1 MDTHPL
7 STSRIAKIYN
17 TNSDKLQKAYK
28 HNLSDYNSWRHKSH
42 AEDWILYGKNLGKYL
57 SIDETSLSKGELY
70 TIVTN
75 KEALGQKGT
84 IVAMIKGTRSEDVIR
99 VLEKL
104 PLSRRNMVKEVT
116 LDMAANMNLIA
127 KRCFKKAMIV
137 TDRFHVQMLASEAVQ
152 EQRIKYRWEAISQ
165 ENKMMKE
172 SKSTGYSYQ
181 AEVLSNGDTVRQL
194 LARSRHLL
202 FKSPS
207 KWTISQSERAVLL
220 FERYP
225 RIYQAY
231 KLSQSLSG
239 VFSSCTNKDTARL
252 ELAKWYQEVEKAN
265 FESFQVISRTIYHH
279 YDKILNYFINRS
291 TNASAESFNAKIK
304 DFRRQFRGVK
314 DIPFFLYRLSK
325 LYA

>member
-1 MDTHPL
+1 VDTHPL

-127 KRCFKKAMIV
+127 KRCFKKAIIV

-165 ENKMMKE
+165 ENKMM
-172 SKSTGYSYQ
+172 
-181 AEVLSNGDTVRQL
+181 
-194 LARSRHLL
+194 
-202 FKSPS
+202 
-207 KWTISQSERAVLL
+207 
-220 FERYP
+220 
-225 RIYQAY
+225 
-231 KLSQSLSG
+231 
-239 VFSSCTNKDTARL
+239 
-252 ELAKWYQEVEKAN
+252 
-265 FESFQVISRTIYHH
+265 
-279 YDKILNYFINRS
+279 
-291 TNASAESFNAKIK
+291 
-304 DFRRQFRGVK
+304 
-314 DIPFFLYRLSK
+314 
-325 LYA
+325 